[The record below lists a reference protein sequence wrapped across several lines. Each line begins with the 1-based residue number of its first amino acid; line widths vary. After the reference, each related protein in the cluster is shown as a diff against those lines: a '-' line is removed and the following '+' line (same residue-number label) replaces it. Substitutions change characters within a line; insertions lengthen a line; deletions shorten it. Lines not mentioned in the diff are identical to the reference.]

1 MDNKQLAQEILN
13 LVGGV
18 ENVSSNASCMTRLRV
33 SVRDMEKVD
42 FAAIKLLPGVMGVVE
57 QQTVQIVLGPG
68 KVTRVMEE
76 FSKLTGLAA
85 GSVDADVREVASEN
99 VAAQKSKF
107 DKPVQRFLKR
117 IANIFIPL
125 LPGII
130 AAGLINGITNVINVS
145 TGGALSGIWWY
156 EAIRTLGWAMFFFL
170 PMLVGANASREFGG
184 SQVLGAIAGA
194 LFTAV
199 PAMPLLVT
207 GATIPIINAGYA
219 PGAGGMIAA
228 LIAGIFFATLEK
240 NIRKFM
246 PDLLDTFF
254 TPVLTVVIGGLIAVI
269 VIQPIGSLLTTG
281 TFEAI
286 NWIYNT
292 LGVVAG
298 YILSALFLPLVAF
311 GLHHALTP
319 IHALLNDPEGATGGI
334 NYLLPILMMAGG
346 GQVGAGAALYF
357 KTKNKRLK
365 GFIRDALPIGILG
378 IGEPLMYAVTLPL
391 GKSFITACIGAGFG
405 GIMAVI
411 FNLGA
416 VTLGASGIFGLLLVV
431 PGTQIFFALSMICA
445 YAGGFLV
452 TWFFGYNE
460 ERITEVYGD
469 NPQ

>member
-1 MDNKQLAQEILN
+1 MDNKQLASEILK
-13 LVGGV
+13 LVGGR
-18 ENVSSNASCMTRLRV
+18 ENVIANASCMTRLRI
-33 SVRDMEKVD
+33 SVRDIDKVE
-42 FAAIKLLPGVMGVVE
+42 FAEIKALDGVMGVVE
-57 QQTVQIVLGPG
+57 QQTVQVVLGPG

-76 FSKLTGLAA
+76 FAKLTGLAA
-85 GSVDADVREVASEN
+85 GSVDADVRAVASEN

-145 TGGALSGIWWY
+145 TGGVLSGVWWY

-170 PMLVGANASREFGG
+170 PLLVGANASREFGG

-199 PAMPLLVT
+199 PAMPLVAA
-207 GATIPIINAGYA
+207 GVTIPFVNVSYS

-228 LIAGIFFATLEK
+228 LIGGIFFAFLEK
-240 NIRKFM
+240 RIRKIM

-254 TPVLTVVIGGLIAVI
+254 TPVCTVIIGGLIAVI
-269 VIQPIGSLLTTG
+269 LIQPIGYLLTTG

-286 NWIYNT
+286 NWIYDT

-319 IHALLNDPEGATGGI
+319 IHALLNDPAGATGCI

-346 GQVGAGAALYF
+346 GQVGAGLALYL

-391 GKSFITACIGAGFG
+391 GKSFITACLGAGLG
-405 GIMAVI
+405 GILVVI

-416 VTLGASGIFGLLLVV
+416 VTLGASGIFGLLLVI
-431 PGTQIFFALSMICA
+431 PGTQLLFAISMLTA
-445 YAGGFLV
+445 YAGGFIV
-452 TWFFGYNE
+452 TWFFGVDE
-460 ERITEVYGD
+460 ARINEVYGE
-469 NPQ
+469 NV